1 MQAMQW
7 RVLWLLGCGWIA
19 TVVGHAVVSL
29 AQDVRLEGKLVPIE
43 VMVLDQDGNYV
54 TDLRHEEF
62 ILTHDGVNHPIAF
75 FEAQSARSLTR
86 PVAIVFALDVSG
98 SLGAQV
104 KDQQRAAQQFVRAM
118 RQPVVSAV
126 IGFNDRIHVYQNFTT
141 DVDKLRQGFAKAR
154 NIGGRTRLYD
164 AIDRAVTM
172 LQRDAPGRFEGR
184 RVRRLV
190 VVVTDGFDYTS
201 LISPQ
206 EVIRRANQAD
216 VTVYAVILPSYV
228 LSPLGKRRIPTLLDA
243 TGLVERTGGKT
254 FSIDDQN
261 YVQIFSE
268 IAAEVRASYLLAF
281 YPLSEPS
288 ARGRS
293 HRIKVTTT
301 RPGVKVRQ
309 SRYEYSSALPSRP

>member
-1 MQAMQW
+1 MQW

-19 TVVGHAVVSL
+19 AVVGHAAVWL

-43 VMVLDQDGNYV
+43 VMALDQDGNYV

-62 ILTHDGVNHPIAF
+62 ILTHDGVTHPIAF
-75 FEAQSARSLTR
+75 FEAQTARSLTR

-104 KDQQRAAQQFVRAM
+104 KDQQRAAQQFVWAM

-172 LQRDAPGRFEGR
+172 LQRDVPARLEGR

-190 VVVTDGFDYTS
+190 IVVTDGFDYTS
-201 LISPQ
+201 LISPP

-216 VTVYAVILPSYV
+216 VTVYAIILPSYV
-228 LSPLGKRRIPTLLDA
+228 LSPQGKRRIPTLLDA

-268 IAAEVRASYLLAF
+268 IAAEIRASYVLAF

-288 ARGRS
+288 ARGHS

-301 RPGVKVRQ
+301 RPGVQVRQ